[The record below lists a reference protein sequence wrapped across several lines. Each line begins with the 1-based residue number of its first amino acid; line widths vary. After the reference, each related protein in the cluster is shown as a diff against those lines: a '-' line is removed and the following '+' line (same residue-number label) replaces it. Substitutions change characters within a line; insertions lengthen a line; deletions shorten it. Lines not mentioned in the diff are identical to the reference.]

1 MRLFTENSRALH
13 ISMIPQSAL
22 IIVAIIDDISDHGAI
37 SSDAYCSTNRTNITT
52 AAPVANN
59 HIINIIII
67 INITI
72 IIIITST
79 ITISSI
85 ILIIIIHQSSDLL
98 HTTSG
103 M

>member
-22 IIVAIIDDISDHGAI
+22 IIVAIIDYISDHGAI
-37 SSDAYCSTNRTNITT
+37 SSDAYCTLSSTNRTNITT

-59 HIINIIII
+59 HIII
-67 INITI
+67 ITI

>member
-1 MRLFTENSRALH
+1 
-13 ISMIPQSAL
+13 MIPQSAL
-22 IIVAIIDDISDHGAI
+22 IIVAIIDDISDHGAM
-37 SSDAYCSTNRTNITT
+37 SSDAYCTLSSTNRTNITT

-59 HIINIIII
+59 HIIII
-67 INITI
+67 ITI
-72 IIIITST
+72 IITLT

>member
-22 IIVAIIDDISDHGAI
+22 IIIDYISDHGAM

-59 HIINIIII
+59 HIII
-67 INITI
+67 ITI

-85 ILIIIIHQSSDLL
+85 ILIIIIHHSSDLL